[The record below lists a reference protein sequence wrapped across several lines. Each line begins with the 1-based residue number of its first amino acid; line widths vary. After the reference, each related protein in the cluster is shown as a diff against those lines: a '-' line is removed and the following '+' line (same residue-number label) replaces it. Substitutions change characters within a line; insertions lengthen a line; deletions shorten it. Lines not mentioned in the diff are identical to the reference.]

1 MKMDDFNN
9 QSSPVSLSLEEAN
22 SLIMERARQFVNQLI
37 DKRGNEKPPFSPEE
51 YASLQGIKKIVRE
64 DLGKVSGMLLR
75 FHDGHV
81 IKVNQKHNL
90 ARQNFSCAHEIAHN
104 LLRELKITLDTEN
117 ISYRTF
123 NPQAHG
129 RAISKTI
136 SRARECLC
144 DAVATEL
151 LMPERVFR
159 KYLSNFGVSI
169 HVVERLA
176 DIFRVSIRAATRRV
190 AEMSEEPCIAL
201 FWQPQN
207 TISRA
212 LKLAWCAGPGITS
225 TWKASYV
232 PVHTRIRYPSTLYKA
247 YENESSVKSYKL
259 FKHGNII
266 KRFPMESKGFGRGET
281 RYVVSLAFLDR

>member
-37 DKRGNEKPPFSPEE
+37 DKRGNDKPPFSPEE

-81 IKVNQKHNL
+81 IKVNQKHNM

-129 RAISKTI
+129 IAISKTI
-136 SRARECLC
+136 SRARECFC

-151 LMPERVFR
+151 LMPERVFG

-169 HVVERLA
+169 HVIERLA
-176 DIFRVSIRAATRRV
+176 NIFRVSLRAATRRV
-190 AEMSEEPCIAL
+190 AEVSEEPCIAL
-201 FWQPQN
+201 LWQPLLN
-207 TISRA
+207 N
-212 LKLAWCAGPGITS
+212 KLMRMVLCEGPGIS
-225 TWKASYV
+225 LMGKSNYV
-232 PVHTRIRYPSTLYKA
+232 PVHTKVKYPSILHKA
-247 YENESSVKSYKL
+247 YEQNNTFKCYKKFKFGKDVKRL
-259 FKHGNII
+259 
-266 KRFPMESKGFGRGET
+266 PMESKGFGRGEN
-281 RYVVSLAFLDR
+281 RYVVSLAYPER